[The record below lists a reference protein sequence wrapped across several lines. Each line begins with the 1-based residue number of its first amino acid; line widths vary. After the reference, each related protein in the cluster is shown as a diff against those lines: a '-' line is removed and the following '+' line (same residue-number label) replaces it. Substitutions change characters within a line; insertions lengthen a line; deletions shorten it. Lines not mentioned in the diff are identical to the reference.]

1 MVSIVKINLLKKRIA
16 IAFCLLIVIGSN
28 RAVAQSTT
36 IMTDFLPTMNMI
48 NLQNHVLWNPYQKK
62 TTPNKARLTVRP
74 NVVNQ
79 LSYTPSLVRRKQNLA
94 QFVARSRAVDP
105 EGSNQLAQ
113 VFASNDVILAASKA
127 MAKFGLR
134 SDNLADVYALYWSS
148 TWLASVGSSA
158 TPTRAQFAKVK
169 TQSGAALAAVPNVI
183 GASDQQ
189 KQQFA
194 EALLVQTLL
203 IEASVEKA
211 QHNPAQRKEIA
222 NAVLQGARAMG
233 LDLATMTLT
242 NEGFTL
248 IKQ

>member
-1 MVSIVKINLLKKRIA
+1 MVSIAKINLLKKRIA
-16 IAFCLLIVIGSN
+16 ITFCLLIVIGSN
-28 RAVAQSTT
+28 RVFAQSTT

-62 TTPNKARLTVRP
+62 TTPNKARLTVRTS
-74 NVVNQ
+74 VVNQ
-79 LSYTPSLVRRKQNLA
+79 LSYTPSLARRKQNLA

-105 EGSNQLAQ
+105 EGANQLAQ
-113 VFASNDVILAASKA
+113 VFASNDVISAASKE

-148 TWLASVGSSA
+148 VWLASVRSSA

-169 TQSGAALAAVPNVI
+169 TQSGAALAAIPTVI
-183 GASDQQ
+183 GASDKQ

-203 IEASVEKA
+203 IEASVEGAKN
-211 QHNPAQRKEIA
+211 NPAQRQAIA
-222 NAVLQGARAMG
+222 NTVLQGAKAMG
-233 LDLATMTLT
+233 LALDTMTLT
-242 NEGFTL
+242 DEGFTL